1 MGFLK
6 RMLREVVMKSN
17 VFMKSN
23 MNRKGGEVKM
33 DSKEVVASMYWKFQL
48 EMWEWAWWMK

>member
-17 VFMKSN
+17 MFMKSN
-23 MNRKGGEVKM
+23 LNRKGGEVKM